1 MSNSETNNARKTTTT
16 NIVRFM
22 HRRAFD
28 IAYAVFTL
36 FLALYYAI
44 YISAMAAPIW
54 DGAVYLENAQNW
66 LANNPIYEP
75 FRPPLLSW
83 IIAGIWAVSRVEDW
97 TIIKYLQAAFTMAAG
112 IMLYLTLRKH
122 KGGPFAF
129 GVASLTML
137 DTQVFYNSAL
147 ILTEGISLFFLT
159 LTLYFSKT
167 ENITRRSAGI
177 GGGLSLALTF
187 AARYPIVLQ
196 AIAIIAV
203 ETLIRRNLRF
213 LENVVIGAFPALL
226 VIVMVVFLK
235 TGAIAVALEGDT
247 NFTVLLSPFY
257 LINSISIWGYAILLV
272 PFVFLFKR
280 TFEDKYNY
288 TFIAWFMV
296 SLLFWS
302 ANISNHQERFG
313 IQFAPAV
320 YFLALLAIENIIKS
334 SLIFQHLSMKN
345 RVNHDN

>member
-1 MSNSETNNARKTTTT
+1 MSDSETNDARKAATT
-16 NIVRFM
+16 IIIRFLK
-22 HRRAFD
+22 RRVFD
-28 IAYAVFTL
+28 VAYLVFTL

-44 YISAMAAPIW
+44 YISAMAVPIW
-54 DGAVYLENAQNW
+54 DGAVYLENAEDW
-66 LANNPIYEP
+66 LAGDPLYEP

-97 TIIKYLQAAFTMAAG
+97 TIIKYLQAGFTMGAG

-137 DTQVFYNSAL
+137 NTQVFYNSAL

-167 ENITRRSAGI
+167 ENIKRMRLTGI
-177 GGGLSLALTF
+177 GSGLSLALTF

-196 AIAIIAV
+196 AITIIAV
-203 ETLIRRNLRF
+203 EALIRRNHRL
-213 LENVVIGAFPALL
+213 LENAMIGAIPVLSAIALL
-226 VIVMVVFLK
+226 VFLK
-235 TGAIAVALEGDT
+235 TGTFAVALEGDT
-247 NFTVLLSPFY
+247 NLTILLSPFY
-257 LINSISIWGYAILLV
+257 VINSISIWGYAILLV
-272 PFVFLFKR
+272 PFAFLFKR

-288 TFIAWFMV
+288 TFIAWLIV
-296 SLLFWS
+296 SFLFWS
-302 ANISNHQERFG
+302 ANTSNHQERFG

-320 YFLALLAIENIIKS
+320 YFLALLTIENIVKS
-334 SLIFQHLSMKN
+334 KFIFRYLTKKIENS
-345 RVNHDN
+345 